1 MKKTNQKKKKNIPIK
16 LKEEVWL
23 KYFGKVYEHKCFIDW
38 CTNTINVFNFET
50 GHDIPESKGGS
61 IDIFNL
67 YPICSKCNKS
77 MGNKYTIISPIDNLE
92 NMTGIWNN
100 FQTSPELEMEDMD
113 IC

>member
-1 MKKTNQKKKKNIPIK
+1 
-16 LKEEVWL
+16 
-23 KYFGKVYEHKCFIDW
+23 
-38 CTNTINVFNFET
+38 
-50 GHDIPESKGGS
+50 
-61 IDIFNL
+61 
-67 YPICSKCNKS
+67 

>member
-23 KYFGKVYEHKCFIDW
+23 KHFGKIYEHKCFIDW
-38 CTNTINVFNFET
+38 CTNTINVFNFEA

-92 NMTGIWNN
+92 NKTGIWND